1 MKKIINCFLS
11 CILLIQTTAYS
22 QVIYPTGRNVEE
34 TYNKVYALVNSSA
47 ALKDFSSDNQ
57 ITPILAMSSFAAAI
71 KFNTPE
77 ELAYLLKKFDI
88 DADPHASITELYD
101 KAYEALKKMRLSYS
115 SELEELSKEQLKY
128 YRIIDRVKQVEPN
141 VFEYYRKSQKDLLT
155 KEELVKLGKNDFSTS
170 IKYNNVLFQRAC
182 RNARFAPE
190 VVADAYNYFLQ
201 LKKQSVLEIQSKDKL
216 LITFAHELGYY
227 EGDFEAS
234 SEMKDK
240 MVRYVEKGPL
250 GQIDENKINHEI
262 DALVRE
268 AEEIGNKYNQ
278 EYSDLKSLYKEQ
290 KEQLKEL
297 KTRFTQGD
305 KGVTISQIKRLESK
319 VDDLGIECSK
329 AAGKLEAYNKWP
341 LVTKFTENGG
351 LFVATI
357 ALFSLADHLIKVN
370 DIKTSMASKNKAGFA
385 LLDTIDDNR
394 NNLYA
399 LLEQLPDNMKD
410 VAFNHIAENYFDDFQ
425 NQTKNVLYA
434 LAILEKP
441 SLLNYT
447 PENNQ
452 QKVSDKFDKL
462 YQNAERELEQS
473 VLNIYPKDL

>member
-1 MKKIINCFLS
+1 M
-11 CILLIQTTAYS
+11 
-22 QVIYPTGRNVEE
+22 
-34 TYNKVYALVNSSA
+34 
-47 ALKDFSSDNQ
+47 
-57 ITPILAMSSFAAAI
+57 
-71 KFNTPE
+71 
-77 ELAYLLKKFDI
+77 
-88 DADPHASITELYD
+88 
-101 KAYEALKKMRLSYS
+101 
-115 SELEELSKEQLKY
+115 
-128 YRIIDRVKQVEPN
+128 
-141 VFEYYRKSQKDLLT
+141 
-155 KEELVKLGKNDFSTS
+155 
-170 IKYNNVLFQRAC
+170 
-182 RNARFAPE
+182 
-190 VVADAYNYFLQ
+190 
-201 LKKQSVLEIQSKDKL
+201 
-216 LITFAHELGYY
+216 
-227 EGDFEAS
+227 
-234 SEMKDK
+234 
-240 MVRYVEKGPL
+240 
-250 GQIDENKINHEI
+250 
-262 DALVRE
+262 
-268 AEEIGNKYNQ
+268 
-278 EYSDLKSLYKEQ
+278 
-290 KEQLKEL
+290 
-297 KTRFTQGD
+297 
-305 KGVTISQIKRLESK
+305 ESK